1 MPGKDKKKEKEKE
14 KTQEALQAAR
24 ERASAQPQDPAAH
37 EQLATAYHELGQL
50 EEAEAAYRRAIDL
63 DATWPGLF
71 NSLGNVLADAGRLRD
86 AVGCYEQAIQVA
98 GPEGDPEATCSLELA
113 QLELT
118 QIIEPLEKLEAA
130 AQRPGADADV
140 RCALACGH
148 ILTGDLSAALA
159 GLHAVL
165 SEDPARSP
173 AAVALGVVAAMPL
186 VSDAADADST
196 DAAERSSRNLVENA
210 LAAVRQAAL
219 RHPRDA
225 ELQLHQG
232 ELLELL
238 GRSKEAR
245 SCLLRAIENDPYCLE
260 ACDLASR
267 YAHEETAAAPFEDL
281 LMKREQEAAEAF
293 TQSRDNT
300 DKAFAYGAAKLALAR
315 SQSEPGAHA
324 YTAARDVLERA
335 VQLDRRHAEAHRLLA
350 WVLDQIGSPQRALD
364 MLELARELAPTRV
377 ATRMDVGRA
386 YLRLGH
392 IDEAFA
398 EFQEA
403 CRLAPCDAAAALALH
418 YAFRTVWR
426 LRVAEFQFSRRTAG
440 EARPDALLALI
451 EAQVEA
457 LQLADAADNCE
468 RLPSRHPACVPGLLL
483 AGRVAHR
490 LGDAVGAEKY
500 LRAAV
505 KLQPQSAEVHRRLGQ
520 LLASQS
526 GRLDEAIA
534 ALAKAQQLANE

>member
-1 MPGKDKKKEKEKE
+1 MPGKEKE
-14 KTQEALQAAR
+14 KTQKALQAAR
-24 ERASAQPQDPAAH
+24 ERASAQPRDSAAH
-37 EQLATAYHELGQL
+37 EQLAAAYHERARLK
-50 EEAEAAYRRAIDL
+50 EAEAAYRRAIDL
-63 DATWPGLF
+63 DATKPALL

-86 AVGCYEQAIQVA
+86 AVGCYEQANQVA
-98 GPEGDPEATCSLELA
+98 GPEGDLEATCNLELA
-113 QLELT
+113 RLELT
-118 QIIEPLEKLEAA
+118 QIVEPLEKLEAA
-130 AQRPGADADV
+130 AQRPGADVDV
-140 RCALACGH
+140 RCALACGRV
-148 ILTGDLSAALA
+148 LTGDLGAALA

-186 VSDAADADST
+186 VSDAADAD
-196 DAAERSSRNLVENA
+196 AADRTRRDLIENA

-281 LMKREQEAAEAF
+281 LMKREQEAAETF
-293 TQSRDNT
+293 TQSRDNAGT
-300 DKAFAYGAAKLALAR
+300 AFAYGAAKLALAR
-315 SQSEPGAHA
+315 FQSEPGAHA

-364 MLELARELAPTRV
+364 LLERARELAPTRV
-377 ATRMDVGRA
+377 ATRMDLGRA

-418 YAFRTVWR
+418 YAFRTVR
-426 LRVAEFQFSRRTAG
+426 SLRVAEFQFSRRTAG

-468 RLPSRHPACVPGLLL
+468 RLLSRHPACVPGLLL

-490 LGDAVGAEKY
+490 LGDLVGAEKH